1 MLDRGA
7 SYILCKRGALHE
19 AMRSVGRV
27 GVRAARQRLASVLRA
42 LAQLSRAHRCAP
54 NEKTT
59 RGNLSKGLKD

>member
-27 GVRAARQRLASVLRA
+27 GVRAARPQRLLLASVLQA
-42 LAQLSRAHRCAP
+42 LAQLSSARPKRPLAKNLA
-54 NEKTT
+54 
-59 RGNLSKGLKD
+59 RG

>member
-27 GVRAARQRLASVLRA
+27 GVRAARAQKAACLLVSYGASSAYRKDH
-42 LAQLSRAHRCAP
+42 S
-54 NEKTT
+54 KT
-59 RGNLSKGLKD
+59 